1 MQRECY
7 MKISDDTRIGLLEY
21 LANGINLHYE
31 IGNKNKKHGISYL
44 MQYRILKLTH
54 ESFYRQLKAY
64 GGELLQGNLN
74 KTIHYTLNNITS
86 DAEFIIT
93 EKESKLSSLRKNNIE
108 PEFCPVNALCK
119 HPDEKELM
127 KLCVLYNDLID
138 YVRNKDAKD
147 SDNSIATD
155 NYLFERTMQKALMGE
170 TGGVELSKRNGVG
183 QALYAD
189 AIVKKAEVGITYIF
203 DAKFYDSNIVTDK
216 KGLAYKAQ
224 HNRFQICSY
233 LEQYCA
239 SEKVPQNA
247 VRGILVHAVDDEKYE
262 KWKVLE
268 NGRIDVGRYTIGI
281 KFIHIDRSADAI
293 INQFRSLIS

>member
-31 IGNKNKKHGISYL
+31 IGNRNKKHGISYL

-74 KTIHYTLNNITS
+74 KTIHYTLNNITT
-86 DAEFIIT
+86 DAEGMMK
-93 EKESKLSSLRKNNIE
+93 EKESQLSSLRKNNIE
-108 PEFCPVNALCK
+108 PEFCPDNALCR
-119 HPDEKELM
+119 HPDEKELIGI
-127 KLCVLYNDLID
+127 CVLYNDLID
-138 YVRNKDAKD
+138 YVRKKHAKD

-155 NYLFERTMQKALMGE
+155 SYLFERTMQKALMGR
-170 TGGVELSKRNGVG
+170 TKGIKLVERSGVG

-189 AIVKKAEVGITYIF
+189 AIVERAEADITYIL
-203 DAKFYDSNIVTDK
+203 DAKFYNSNIVTDK
-216 KGLAYKAQ
+216 DGLAYKAQ

-268 NGRIDVGRYTIGI
+268 NGRIDVGRYAIEI
-281 KFIHIDRSADAI
+281 KFIHIDRTADAI

>member
-1 MQRECY
+1 MDKTILSELSTEQEKSNQRGGGAA
-7 MKISDDTRIGLLEY
+7 MKNIRKGYNKQRYIQKFVISLLAIA
-21 LANGINLHYE
+21 LLTS
-31 IGNKNKKHGISYL
+31 GISWQSITADAAETSWNFNY
-44 MQYRILKLTH
+44 T
-54 ESFYRQLKAY
+54 
-64 GGELLQGNLN
+64 GG
-74 KTIHYTLNNITS
+74 
-86 DAEFIIT
+86 
-93 EKESKLSSLRKNNIE
+93 
-108 PEFCPVNALCK
+108 
-119 HPDEKELM
+119 
-127 KLCVLYNDLID
+127 
-138 YVRNKDAKD
+138 KD

>member
-1 MQRECY
+1 
-7 MKISDDTRIGLLEY
+7 MKISDDTRLDLIKY
-21 LANGINLHYE
+21 LSNGINLRYD
-31 IGNKNKKHGISYL
+31 IGNKTKKNDVSYL
-44 MQYRILKLTH
+44 IQYKILKLSY
-54 ESFYRQLKAY
+54 ECLFRQQNEMDVLY
-64 GGELLQGNLN
+64 
-74 KTIHYTLNNITS
+74 HNNINKMIYYTINKFTS
-86 DAEFIIT
+86 NGKYLT
-93 EKESKLSSLRKNNIE
+93 SKRNRLVNILSVNEIE
-108 PEFCPVNALCK
+108 PEFCPVNALCR

-189 AIVKKAEVGITYIF
+189 AIVKKAEAGITYIF
-203 DAKFYDSNIVTDK
+203 DAKFYDSDIVTDK

-239 SEKVPQNA
+239 SEKVPQDA

>member
-7 MKISDDTRIGLLEY
+7 MRISDDTRIGLLEY

-31 IGNKNKKHGISYL
+31 IGNRNKKHGISYL

-86 DAEFIIT
+86 DAEFIMR
-93 EKESKLSSLRKNNIE
+93 EKESKRSLLRKNNIE
-108 PEFCPVNALCK
+108 PEFCPVNALCR

-127 KLCVLYNDLID
+127 ELCVLYNDLID

-189 AIVKKAEVGITYIF
+189 AIVKKAEAGITYIF

-233 LEQYCA
+233 LEQYCD

-268 NGRIDVGRYTIGI
+268 NGRIDVGRYAIGI